1 MDETHLVIIHV
12 FLQAETRSSQKAAFY
27 TKKVLKNVAFKKK
40 PSTKDFS
47 FLLVQ
52 YIRKDFYDSIEP
64 PHHYVTSLMLCLSS
78 LTFKLTDKSEF

>member
-47 FLLVQ
+47 FLLLQ
-52 YIRKDFYDSIEP
+52 YI
-64 PHHYVTSLMLCLSS
+64 
-78 LTFKLTDKSEF
+78 